1 MYIFVTDTS
10 TPVSVGSSL
19 CDDGLVDPDSDSEVT
34 VLGTLHVI

>member
-1 MYIFVTDTS
+1 MYIFVTD

-19 CDDGLVDPDSDSEVT
+19 CDDDGLVDPDSDSEVT